1 MKAREIRAR
10 LQGKADPEIIVCLTA
25 LAESL
30 SSQQQE
36 IIALAEIQNKA
47 MDLLLQL
54 GATTDEKHYRI
65 DWRMAL
71 AELQNKAMDVI
82 LQLGATTEAATNAVD
97 EVRGIRGNE

>member
-1 MKAREIRAR
+1 MKAREIRER
-10 LQGKADPEIIVCLTA
+10 LQGKADPEIVVCLTA

-36 IIALAEIQNKA
+36 IMELAKMLNEVTNI
-47 MDLLLQL
+47 L
-54 GATTDEKHYRI
+54 
-65 DWRMAL
+65 
-71 AELQNKAMDVI
+71 

>member
-1 MKAREIRAR
+1 MKAREIRER
-10 LQGKADPEIIVCLTA
+10 LQSKADPEIVVCLTA

-36 IIALAEIQNKA
+36 IMELAKMLNEVTNI
-47 MDLLLQL
+47 L
-54 GATTDEKHYRI
+54 
-65 DWRMAL
+65 
-71 AELQNKAMDVI
+71 

>member
-1 MKAREIRAR
+1 MKAREIQSR
-10 LQGKADPEIIVCLTA
+10 LQGKADPEIVICLTA

-30 SSQQQE
+30 SAQQQE
-36 IIALAEIQNKA
+36 I
-47 MDLLLQL
+47 
-54 GATTDEKHYRI
+54 
-65 DWRMAL
+65 MAL